1 MALGG
6 RGLGLPE
13 CGEVRQQPLG
23 LGELR
28 VGGWREPL
36 DLVLEGLAAHDVL
49 RLGEV
54 AEDVE
59 VLQAA

>member
-1 MALGG
+1 M
-6 RGLGLPE
+6 
-13 CGEVRQQPLG
+13 
-23 LGELR
+23 GELW

-36 DLVLEGLAAHDVL
+36 DLFLEGLAAHHVL

-59 VLQAA
+59 VLQAS